1 MKKNE
6 KQQNMEIRKME
17 IQNDI
22 GVGHDATMS
31 VLNYNNHL
39 QVVDMWLMEFPWGIA
54 TKRILCS

>member
-1 MKKNE
+1 MNLNAHGMLVYFKVFFVHEKNE

-22 GVGHDATMS
+22 GVGHDVIIS

-39 QVVDMWLMEFPWGIA
+39 QVVDM
-54 TKRILCS
+54 